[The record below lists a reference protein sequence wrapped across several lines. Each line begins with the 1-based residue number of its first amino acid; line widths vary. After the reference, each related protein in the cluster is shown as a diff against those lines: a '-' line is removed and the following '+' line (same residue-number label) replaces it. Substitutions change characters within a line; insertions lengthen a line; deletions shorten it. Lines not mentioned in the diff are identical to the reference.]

1 MEAYR
6 IVRLDETNLRSVP
19 ETAQSFD
26 VIGRLVPAYD
36 GVKWTWT
43 EEVFAQKTSKVYPAE
58 AFAPSEYIENPKR
71 VAFMAMRCGQCA
83 GIIRADTRW
92 NGNVQIEDFA
102 VDQNHRRRGV
112 GGMLMDALVR
122 WGRSGGKTA
131 FFLKRRI
138 TTSSLAGFICNMD
151 FNSGARTPRFIW
163 VRRMPKKP
171 HCIFIWIFLWTVR
184 DESGKTCLDVSKFVY
199 FVYIYKYY
207 KYF

>member
-122 WGRSGGKTA
+122 WGRSGGKNGVFLETQDNNLIACRFYLQYGFQLRGADTKVYMGSPYAKETA
-131 FFLKRRI
+131 LYFYL
-138 TTSSLAGFICNMD
+138 D
-151 FNSGARTPRFIW
+151 FSVDGSG
-163 VRRMPKKP
+163 
-171 HCIFIWIFLWTVR
+171 
-184 DESGKTCLDVSKFVY
+184 
-199 FVYIYKYY
+199 
-207 KYF
+207 

>member
-122 WGRSGGKTA
+122 WGRSGGKNREASPTPA
-131 FFLKRRI
+131 GEASLLHACIRSRSSAGANNNLRI
-138 TTSSLAGFICNMD
+138 NCTI
-151 FNSGARTPRFIW
+151 PR
-163 VRRMPKKP
+163 
-171 HCIFIWIFLWTVR
+171 
-184 DESGKTCLDVSKFVY
+184 
-199 FVYIYKYY
+199 
-207 KYF
+207 